1 MKTELLGQRS
11 AKFSIERFE
20 CKKVEIESEKTLSL
34 MKSFSI
40 SGVIKSSGPE
50 HEFPVWQAQRGEA
63 EIFLY

>member
-20 CKKVEIESEKTLSL
+20 CKKVEIESEKTLS
-34 MKSFSI
+34 
-40 SGVIKSSGPE
+40 IKSSGPE